1 MSYLILFFS
10 IISLMFLLNVIICI
24 IAGIQTGS
32 YKDCFWRTVVD
43 DLKWSL
49 KQPAILISSF
59 IASISLTVGVMILNE
74 RYNRSQSCTCEHCIE
89 ARK

>member
-1 MSYLILFFS
+1 
-10 IISLMFLLNVIICI
+10 MFLLNVIICI

-49 KQPAILISSF
+49 KQRAILIPSF
-59 IASISLTVGVMILNE
+59 IASILLITGVIVLKEN
-74 RYNRSQSCTCEHCIE
+74 YNRSQSCTCEHCIK

>member
-1 MSYLILFFS
+1 
-10 IISLMFLLNVIICI
+10 MFLLNVIICI

-32 YKDCFWRTVVD
+32 YKDCFWRTVID

-59 IASISLTVGVMILNE
+59 IASILLTVGIMAFKE
-74 RYNRSQSCTCEHCIE
+74 KYNKSKSCMCEHCIE